1 MSARD
6 AAARQ
11 LSRDVQRARSE
22 GVRRRVR
29 EREAGD
35 PGNGGG
41 FARPLEYDESGFPIV
56 QRPSTFASRVSRL
69 ISGRPD

>member
-1 MSARD
+1 
-6 AAARQ
+6 
-11 LSRDVQRARSE
+11 
-22 GVRRRVR
+22 VR